1 MPSKRVHYK
10 ARKYKGYRSKKR
22 YIYFKQMA
30 KYREYL
36 KEYKRVEKYL
46 TKQGLQMRSKA
57 GAYSRSE
64 LFNNIRQY
72 REEYGRG
79 DIKFIVRQQAYKY
92 SRKQALAILANTK
105 ATENEAL
112 KGFSI
117 SKVMIGED
125 FSIDAE
131 WKALKKAN
139 GFEDMTNLTKKQN
152 EELRD
157 LARDFQME
165 WFGYAS

>member
-10 ARKYKGYRSKKR
+10 ARKYKGYRSKER
-22 YIYFKQMA
+22 YIYYKQMT

-92 SRKQALAILANTK
+92 SRKQALAILNNSK
-105 ATENEAL
+105 AVENEAL
-112 KGFSI
+112 KNFSI
-117 SKVMIGED
+117 PKIMIGEE
-125 FSIDAE
+125 FSIKAE
-131 WKALKKAN
+131 WENLKEIN
-139 GFEDMTNLTKKQN
+139 GLNVENLTSKEK
-152 EELRD
+152 EKLRK
-157 LARDFQME
+157 LATDFQME